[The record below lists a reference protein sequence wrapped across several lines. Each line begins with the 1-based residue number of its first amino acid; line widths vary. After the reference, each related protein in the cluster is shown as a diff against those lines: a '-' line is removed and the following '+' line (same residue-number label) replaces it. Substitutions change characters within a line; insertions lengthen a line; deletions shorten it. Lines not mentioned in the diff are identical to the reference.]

1 MKIKVTFRKLLEG
14 GVNAFIEVTDAGD
27 LPTANIFKDI
37 KDYPSKKEYHL
48 TDKGSSSINYSAS
61 NSKDAEKWAE
71 KQISA
76 LHVVLA
82 EWRDISLPEG
92 YEVEIY

>member
-48 TDKGSSSINYSAS
+48 THLPQFKNQNLVKSIS
-61 NSKDAEKWAE
+61 
-71 KQISA
+71 
-76 LHVVLA
+76 
-82 EWRDISLPEG
+82 
-92 YEVEIY
+92 